1 MKNKELNL
9 EQIQEKVQ
17 KLRSELESQLYLLN
31 NYVND
36 FELIEASEFYYKS
49 KRGREKFIDFKELN
63 FSFKKYF
70 IDVASGTFGRK
81 VILNKEI
88 TKQITDLVSTTFNKE
103 NYVVVICSNDM
114 SSSSEN
120 IFRQLYELLK
130 KQQVGKIMV
139 AGRGDELEEGFVLGE
154 EEKLADGRKK
164 ISVNEVKFDVC
175 VYEGVNLLNQNIIL
189 LGDEFGI
196 QNSLTKII
204 IGSKP
209 KSVLNLLIGNS
220 GNSFWHDNVD

>member
-1 MKNKELNL
+1 
-9 EQIQEKVQ
+9 
-17 KLRSELESQLYLLN
+17 
-31 NYVND
+31 
-36 FELIEASEFYYKS
+36 
-49 KRGREKFIDFKELN
+49 
-63 FSFKKYF
+63 
-70 IDVASGTFGRK
+70 
-81 VILNKEI
+81 
-88 TKQITDLVSTTFNKE
+88 
-103 NYVVVICSNDM
+103 
-114 SSSSEN
+114 
-120 IFRQLYELLK
+120 
-130 KQQVGKIMV
+130 MV